1 MDIFIQNTTNTSTT
15 KSEAPAIITSN
26 KKVSFSYG
34 INMYPDPRN
43 NLQGCV
49 NDAKDWADLLTN
61 IYGFKNTLKFDKEV
75 TYSAV
80 YEILGNMIADA
91 KSGDKLVLTGSSH
104 GTSVTDKDGDDIDGK
119 DEAVCLYDNIM
130 LDDTFRNLIA
140 KMVDGV
146 SLTIISDS
154 CFSGSVTREF
164 LSSMSEPK
172 YMKPRYMPPEDCVEA
187 NLVISLPK
195 KMTREIFPE
204 ENMREV
210 LISGC
215 SDNQYSYDA
224 YIGGSYRGAM
234 SYYATKVIRANP
246 TQTYAQFYA
255 NLRRNLPSSNYSQ
268 TPQLESSAA
277 NKNKPLFT

>member
-1 MDIFIQNTTNTSTT
+1 MDMFIQDTTNTSTT

-49 NDAKDWADLLTN
+49 NDAKDWANLLTN
-61 IYGFKNTLKFDKEV
+61 IYGFKNILRLDREV
-75 TYSAV
+75 TYFAV
-80 YEILGNMIADA
+80 NEILGNMIADA

-104 GTSVTDKDGDDIDGK
+104 GTSVVDKGGDDVDGK

-130 LDDTFRNLIA
+130 TDDTFRSIIA

-172 YMKPRYMPPEDCVEA
+172 YMKPRYLPPEDCIEA
-187 NLVISLPK
+187 NLAISLPK
-195 KMTREIFPE
+195 SITREIFPE

-224 YIGGSYRGAM
+224 HIGGSFRGAM
-234 SYYATKVIRANP
+234 SYYATKAIRVNP
-246 TQTYAQFYA
+246 MQTYAQFYT
-255 NLRRNLPSSNYSQ
+255 NLRKELPSQSYNQ